1 MQLFTW
7 LSLAGLFNFTVA
19 FVALTMMLIEMR
31 RTMIMMITEMIVI
44 VVEVRFAII
53 QLAVIRGYLHFLLR
67 GRFFTVSLM
76 AIFTLFTCGQII
88 WFCQAVEADT
98 AEVYI

>member
-1 MQLFTW
+1 
-7 LSLAGLFNFTVA
+7 
-19 FVALTMMLIEMR
+19 
-31 RTMIMMITEMIVI
+31 MMITELIVI

-88 WFCQAVEADT
+88 WFCQAVQADT

>member
-1 MQLFTW
+1 MAVISW
-7 LSLAGLFNFTVA
+7 A
-19 FVALTMMLIEMR
+19 FQFYNRLCRFDDDVDKVR

>member
-1 MQLFTW
+1 
-7 LSLAGLFNFTVA
+7 
-19 FVALTMMLIEMR
+19 
-31 RTMIMMITEMIVI
+31 MMITEMIVI

-88 WFCQAVEADT
+88 WFCQAQAVQADT

>member
-1 MQLFTW
+1 MAVISW
-7 LSLAGLFNFTVA
+7 A
-19 FVALTMMLIEMR
+19 FQFYNRLCRSDDDCDNDDFLR

-67 GRFFTVSLM
+67 GLFFTVSLM

-88 WFCQAVEADT
+88 WFCQALQADT